1 MMNETQRLKGW
12 KMLAYALFLGPFF
25 LALYFRETR
34 NAYPAARYFAWF
46 SLLAMALCAY
56 LMFTFTFSPSVVRLV
71 YLIIFLSIFGLV
83 FFYCWGLDSKT
94 KIRAPGP
101 KQKYSFSRAC
111 AWMIVMGVLFP
122 GLNNIVQAIYYWIL
136 GEQVTVYFSSHSNI
150 FKFWILVGLIYGFVY
165 GIRKNNDYFNRDMGA
180 VARSIFS
187 VFVFI
192 FLYSGFALALV
203 IYPLQR
209 LAPISYYPQSAE
221 YLFYLLLFIAI
232 TLSTVHLLRTAVH
245 LGTLKTGLTLFIG
258 IPLIALHI
266 IVVSAY
272 SVTINL
278 TIASILEDRQK
289 LSSAKTLYAKAIP
302 YIRHDNLLASLHH
315 RQGVLHVL
323 NQDYQSAIASFEK
336 VLADYSE
343 NYEVF
348 MKARRY
354 MDAFEKNQSIKE
366 HGRKILVV
374 RHQTFEQAAS
384 CFPNSL
390 SVILSFYEKQPIST
404 RKLSYAIK
412 ESFSM
417 GTFLWKAESFL
428 DKNGYELLTTFWQSR
443 KTLFSLL
450 EAGYPVLVY
459 IPGHVYTLYGY
470 DSRMKM
476 FFTYDTAKSN
486 RWNDKPFWSFQ
497 RDWMRGS
504 FLMSVVVPKG
514 EKEKFASLFPQFGR
528 YSHHYQLRQKA
539 LISDYYESK
548 GNYWKDYDRYNLS
561 KSFGLDRLK
570 MNEPYFLH
578 DDFSSFPWDAE
589 EWKKEVLPVLSQP
602 WALEWSIME
611 KYILYLLYSGQ
622 PEQALQIIELYQSHL
637 PAEPSSRHPKPW
649 ELRSH
654 LSEEADSLFFQL
666 LELKLA
672 AMVDAN
678 NKKGVLSVSDKLI
691 GITGNKRS
699 GSYWGHYF
707 KARHLM
713 ASGDL
718 KGAVELLLSALD
730 NLRLGRYPR
739 SKSFRYIV
747 DALNE
752 IYLIDPSLI
761 GPKKI
766 PLIEVAQ
773 IDLASDR

>member
-56 LMFTFTFSPSVVRLV
+56 LMFTFTFSPSVIRLV

-302 YIRHDNLLASLHH
+302 CTARIESGLSIRHCQFREGTCRLFGKLRSL
-315 RQGVLHVL
+315 
-323 NQDYQSAIASFEK
+323 
-336 VLADYSE
+336 
-343 NYEVF
+343 
-348 MKARRY
+348 
-354 MDAFEKNQSIKE
+354 
-366 HGRKILVV
+366 
-374 RHQTFEQAAS
+374 
-384 CFPNSL
+384 
-390 SVILSFYEKQPIST
+390 
-404 RKLSYAIK
+404 
-412 ESFSM
+412 
-417 GTFLWKAESFL
+417 
-428 DKNGYELLTTFWQSR
+428 
-443 KTLFSLL
+443 
-450 EAGYPVLVY
+450 
-459 IPGHVYTLYGY
+459 
-470 DSRMKM
+470 
-476 FFTYDTAKSN
+476 
-486 RWNDKPFWSFQ
+486 
-497 RDWMRGS
+497 
-504 FLMSVVVPKG
+504 
-514 EKEKFASLFPQFGR
+514 
-528 YSHHYQLRQKA
+528 
-539 LISDYYESK
+539 YESTQIHGCLRK
-548 GNYWKDYDRYNLS
+548 KPIHKRT
-561 KSFGLDRLK
+561 
-570 MNEPYFLH
+570 
-578 DDFSSFPWDAE
+578 
-589 EWKKEVLPVLSQP
+589 WKKNSCRQ
-602 WALEWSIME
+602 
-611 KYILYLLYSGQ
+611 
-622 PEQALQIIELYQSHL
+622 
-637 PAEPSSRHPKPW
+637 
-649 ELRSH
+649 
-654 LSEEADSLFFQL
+654 
-666 LELKLA
+666 
-672 AMVDAN
+672 
-678 NKKGVLSVSDKLI
+678 
-691 GITGNKRS
+691 
-699 GSYWGHYF
+699 
-707 KARHLM
+707 
-713 ASGDL
+713 
-718 KGAVELLLSALD
+718 
-730 NLRLGRYPR
+730 
-739 SKSFRYIV
+739 
-747 DALNE
+747 
-752 IYLIDPSLI
+752 
-761 GPKKI
+761 
-766 PLIEVAQ
+766 
-773 IDLASDR
+773 ASDL

>member
-1 MMNETQRLKGW
+1 MMGETQKLKGW

-34 NAYPAARYFAWF
+34 NAYPAARYFAWV
-46 SLLAMALCAY
+46 SLLAMAACAY
-56 LMFTFTFSPSVVRLV
+56 LMFTFTFSPSVIRLV
-71 YLIIFLSIFGLV
+71 YLIIFLSTFGLA

-94 KIRAPGP
+94 KIRTPVP
-101 KQKYSFSRAC
+101 KQKHSFSRAC

-122 GLNNIVQAIYYWIL
+122 GISNIVQAIYYWVL
-136 GEQVTVYFSSHSNI
+136 GEQVTVYFSSQSNI
-150 FKFWILVGLIYGFVY
+150 FKSWVLVGLIYGFVY
-165 GIRKNNDYFNRDMGA
+165 GIRNNNDYFNRDMGA
-180 VARSIFS
+180 VAGSVFS

-192 FLYSGFALALV
+192 FLYSGFVLALV

-209 LAPISYYPQSAE
+209 LAPISYYPQSSE
-221 YLFYLLLFIAI
+221 FLFYVLLFIAV

-245 LGTLKTGLTLFIG
+245 LGILKTGLMLFVG

-278 TIASILEDRQK
+278 TAASILEDRQK

-302 YIRHDNLLASLHH
+302 YIKHDSLLASLHH

-323 NQDYQSAIASFEK
+323 NQDYQSAVVNFKK

-354 MDAFEKNQSIKE
+354 MDAFEKYESEKE
-366 HGRKILVV
+366 QGRKILVV
-374 RHQTFEQAAS
+374 RHRTFEQAAS

-412 ESFSM
+412 EGFSM
-417 GTFLWKAESFL
+417 GTFIWKAESFL

-443 KTLFSLL
+443 DALISLL

-470 DSRMKM
+470 DSRMEM

-504 FLMSVVVPKG
+504 FLMSVVVPQE

-528 YSHHYQLRQKA
+528 YSRHYKLWQKA
-539 LISDYYESK
+539 HISDYYESK
-548 GNYWKDYDRYNLS
+548 GNYWKDYDRYDLS
-561 KSFGLDRLK
+561 KSFGIDRLK

-578 DDFSSFPWDAE
+578 DDFSPFSWDAE
-589 EWKKEVLPVLSQP
+589 EWENDVLPVLIQP

-622 PEQALQIIELYQSHL
+622 PQQALQIIEIYQSHL
-637 PAEPSSRHPKPW
+637 PSEPRSLSPKPW
-649 ELRSH
+649 EVRSR
-654 LSEEADSLFFQL
+654 LSKGPDSPFFQL

-672 AMVDAN
+672 AAVDAD

-691 GITGNKRS
+691 GNTGNMGS
-699 GSYWGHYF
+699 ESYWGHYF

-713 ASGDL
+713 DSGDP
-718 KGAVELLLSALD
+718 KGASELLLSALD
-730 NLRLGRYPR
+730 NLRLGIYPR

-752 IYLIDPSLI
+752 IRLIDPSLI
-761 GPKKI
+761 GPEKKA
-766 PLIEVAQ
+766 LIQVAQ

>member
-25 LALYFRETR
+25 FALYFRETR
-34 NAYPAARYFAWF
+34 NAYPAARYFAWV
-46 SLLAMALCAY
+46 SLLAMFLCAY
-56 LMFTFTFSPSVVRLV
+56 LMFTFTFSPFLIRIV
-71 YLIIFLSIFGLV
+71 YSIIFLSIFGLV

-94 KIRAPGP
+94 KSRTPRS

-111 AWMIVMGVLFP
+111 AWMIVMGILFP

-136 GEQVTVYFSSHSNI
+136 GEQVSVYFSSQANI

-165 GIRKNNDYFNRDMGA
+165 GIRENNTYFNRDLGA
-180 VARSIFS
+180 IARSIFS
-187 VFVFI
+187 VFVLI
-192 FLYSGFALALV
+192 FLYSGFILALV
-203 IYPLQR
+203 IFPLQR
-209 LAPISYYPQSAE
+209 LAPISYHPQSAE
-221 YLFYLLLFIAI
+221 IIFYVLLFIAI
-232 TLSTVHLLRTAVH
+232 FLSTSYLLQAAIGH
-245 LGTLKTGLTLFIG
+245 GALKTSVMLFGG
-258 IPLIALHI
+258 ISLIALHVI
-266 IVVSAY
+266 LVSTY

-323 NQDYQSAIASFEK
+323 NQDYESAIASFKK

-343 NYEVF
+343 TYAVF
-348 MKARRY
+348 KKARRY
-354 MDAFEKNQSIKE
+354 MDAFEKNQPLKE
-366 HGRKILVV
+366 HARKILVV
-374 RHQTFEQAAS
+374 RHRTFEQAAS

-390 SVILSFYEKQPIST
+390 SVILNFYEEQPIST

-412 ESFSM
+412 ERFSR
-417 GTFLWKAESFL
+417 GTFIWKAESFL
-428 DKNGYELLTTFWQSR
+428 DQNGYALLTSFWQNK
-443 KTLFSLL
+443 KTLVSLL

-470 DSRMKM
+470 DSRMEM

-504 FLMSVVVPKG
+504 FLMSVVVPKE
-514 EKEKFASLFPQFGR
+514 EKKKFAALFPQFDR
-528 YSHHYQLRQKA
+528 DSHPYQLWQKA
-539 LISDYYESK
+539 HISDYYESR
-548 GNYWKDYDRYNLS
+548 GNYWKDYDRYSLS

-570 MNEPYFLH
+570 KNEPYFLH
-578 DDFSSFPWDAE
+578 DDFYPFPWDAE
-589 EWKKEVLPVLSQP
+589 EWKSEVFPILSQP
-602 WALEWSIME
+602 WALEWSITE
-611 KYILYLLYSGQ
+611 KYILYLLYSGRS
-622 PEQALQIIELYQSHL
+622 EQTLQLIGLYQSHL
-637 PAEPSSRHPKPW
+637 SAIP
-649 ELRSH
+649 RSP
-654 LSEEADSLFFQL
+654 FFQL

-672 AMVDAN
+672 ALVEAN
-678 NKKGVLSVSDKLI
+678 NQKGVLSVSDKLI
-691 GITGNKRS
+691 GISDNKQV

-713 ASGDL
+713 ASGEL
-718 KGAVELLLSALD
+718 KGAAELLLSALN
-730 NLRLGRYPR
+730 NLRLGLYPR

-752 IYLIDPSLI
+752 IHRIAPSLV
-761 GPKKI
+761 GPEKM
-766 PLIEVAQ
+766 PLIEVAR
-773 IDLASDR
+773 IELAADR